1 MVIDT
6 STITIGGGKG
16 EISSIDR
23 ITIEGTATSI
33 DSQSFN
39 WHMEG
44 LAALYNGALIS
55 ELTGNIT
62 ITINSVPTNLIVTCI
77 ATVS

>member
-6 STITIGGGKG
+6 STITITDGKG
-16 EISSIDR
+16 EISNIDR

-44 LAALYNGALIS
+44 LTALYKGA
-55 ELTGNIT
+55 
-62 ITINSVPTNLIVTCI
+62 
-77 ATVS
+77 